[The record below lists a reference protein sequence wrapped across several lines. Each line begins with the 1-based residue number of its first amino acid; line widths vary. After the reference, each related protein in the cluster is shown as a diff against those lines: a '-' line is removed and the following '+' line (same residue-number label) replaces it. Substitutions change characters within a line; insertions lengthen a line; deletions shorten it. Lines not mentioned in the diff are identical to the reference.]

1 MGVNTTISTGF
12 SKEVTNELNAREEYV
27 VNGDHNWLYKKRA
40 WAKLEF
46 NGDNTQFDS
55 VRLKPYTLESA
66 GITGGYTGGLVKRTE
81 GRDVPNPILESVSI
95 KNTGRGDIYNSALY
109 EVNFSYKVFSL
120 DDLNTVEGAFM
131 IPMNRIRAYF
141 GWHPFV
147 DSKDKSY
154 FVEGELADFGFTAN
168 LDGSFSCT
176 GKLLG
181 GDVGRSGVLINKVKT
196 SESNADGEGK
206 KEEPKGIFET
216 LRGKIDNEL
225 GLRRGDDGS
234 IDGGNL
240 PYDRNPLIVR
250 GESAVANIQ
259 VDVSWYQND
268 SVYSSYITLD
278 GLVDY
283 INTSLLPD
291 DDAVGDYVI
300 DATAPEDDLIKS
312 TKPQQLLLRG
322 NQGNYDNDKN
332 NFNKNYPT
340 PISVNKILIS
350 TDLLV
355 EVESGMKTQL
365 LDGASPGSMTVT
377 NYLNTLFAKIKQF
390 TGNAYDLRVFIP
402 SKVGDNNA
410 YIVNN
415 SKDLELSDNGNTF
428 EFGVITPN
436 SLIKNMSYQSSI
448 DSDMLTIAYAASSG
462 DTPYPG
468 VRKFIEQYV
477 GGELPES
484 LQTEIENERKRI
496 QEELPEKWSAFAKSI
511 NATTESDVASLI
523 KTYFN
528 LKEGGSGY
536 SGLVRYGIDL
546 SITIDGIFGIQIMDT
561 FTIDRLPTQLKNAA
575 DIYFVVTEV
584 EHSFSD
590 GNWDTTIK
598 GAMHFNV

>member
-12 SKEVTNELNAREEYV
+12 NKEVTNELNAREEYV

-196 SESNADGEGK
+196 SESNADGESK

-278 GLVDY
+278 GLIDY

-332 NFNKNYPT
+332 NFNKNHPT
-340 PISVNKILIS
+340 SISVNKILIS

-365 LDGASPGSMTVT
+365 LDGASPGVNDS
-377 NYLNTLFAKIKQF
+377 YKLLE
-390 TGNAYDLRVFIP
+390 YFIC
-402 SKVGDNNA
+402 
-410 YIVNN
+410 
-415 SKDLELSDNGNTF
+415 KD
-428 EFGVITPN
+428 
-436 SLIKNMSYQSSI
+436 K
-448 DSDMLTIAYAASSG
+448 TIH
-462 DTPYPG
+462 
-468 VRKFIEQYV
+468 
-477 GGELPES
+477 
-484 LQTEIENERKRI
+484 RKRI
-496 QEELPEKWSAFAKSI
+496 
-511 NATTESDVASLI
+511 
-523 KTYFN
+523 
-528 LKEGGSGY
+528 
-536 SGLVRYGIDL
+536 
-546 SITIDGIFGIQIMDT
+546 
-561 FTIDRLPTQLKNAA
+561 
-575 DIYFVVTEV
+575 
-584 EHSFSD
+584 
-590 GNWDTTIK
+590 
-598 GAMHFNV
+598 